1 MWSLPRTTPT
11 PTIRHRISPAVTPC
25 PKRLP
30 TLNDFRLC
38 LRLSTLDPFD
48 FRKGFRLFG
57 AYDFRLLK
65 NFQTT
70 YDYGWHTRW
79 HTRILDRAGWAARKQ
94 DRKPGKP
101 CPSTVPGWFRV
112 GFLVGC
118 SVFRFSL
125 FRFSVL
131 YMLFFGLVWGL
142 KSLEIAR
149 KYIYISEN
157 KNRVKPP
164 KNGLKMQARFPGC
177 WWAGFSILFPGFY
190 GLFRACLVG
199 LVGWCIIRKR
209 KARKTGLQAGFPGK
223 VKPGCFARFTSGF
236 IS

>member
-11 PTIRHRISPAVTPC
+11 PTIRHRISPAVTLC

-65 NFQTT
+65 NFQTP

-94 DRKPGKP
+94 NQKPGKP
-101 CPSTVPGWFRV
+101 CSSTVPGWLA
-112 GFLVGC
+112 GFNLPG
-118 SVFRFSL
+118 
-125 FRFSVL
+125 
-131 YMLFFGLVWGL
+131 
-142 KSLEIAR
+142 K
-149 KYIYISEN
+149 
-157 KNRVKPP
+157 
-164 KNGLKMQARFPGC
+164 ARFPVFAVPVFC
-177 WWAGFSILFPGFY
+177 SIY
-190 GLFRACLVG
+190 AVFRACNG
-199 LVGWCIIRKR
+199 AKI
-209 KARKTGLQAGFPGK
+209 A
-223 VKPGCFARFTSGF
+223 
-236 IS
+236 

>member
-1 MWSLPRTTPT
+1 MVGTLAGTP
-11 PTIRHRISPAVTPC
+11 
-25 PKRLP
+25 
-30 TLNDFRLC
+30 
-38 LRLSTLDPFD
+38 
-48 FRKGFRLFG
+48 GFWIG
-57 AYDFRLLK
+57 
-65 NFQTT
+65 
-70 YDYGWHTRW
+70 
-79 HTRILDRAGWAARKQ
+79 
-94 DRKPGKP
+94 
-101 CPSTVPGWFRV
+101 
-112 GFLVGC
+112 LVGLLGNRIENRASLVC
-118 SVFRFSL
+118 QRFRASWLVLTCPVKPVFRFSL

-142 KSLEIAR
+142 KSLVIGLT
-149 KYIYISEN
+149 YIYISEN
-157 KNRVKPP
+157 KNRVKSP

-223 VKPGCFARFTSGF
+223 EKPGYFARFTSGF